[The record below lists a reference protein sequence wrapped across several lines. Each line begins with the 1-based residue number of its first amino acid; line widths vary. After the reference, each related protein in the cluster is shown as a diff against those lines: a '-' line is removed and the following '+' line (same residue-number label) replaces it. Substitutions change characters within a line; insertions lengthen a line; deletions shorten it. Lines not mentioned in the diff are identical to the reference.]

1 MRFAF
6 EPRHFS
12 FFFRCICRFI
22 YACVWRERERG
33 RKRVA
38 GRERG
43 GRGGG
48 TGNRGLSFVAAPSKS
63 HKIIIC
69 KREFISKNIYG
80 LLGLQE
86 PSRNLYMYMYECI
99 CVCVCAGVGVWMYL
113 CVCVGVASLQSCLH
127 VASLL
132 ALPPLA
138 LPVASLL
145 LLLPLSLTPGTIC
158 CQPKQM
164 WFFLFHFPHLNPNVL
179 PSCSVPVPFV
189 IDSLLSKLVSIDFQL
204 VVFVV
209 AAKILID
216 SISNRRYFLQQWGNV
231 IRKCFRH

>member
-1 MRFAF
+1 MVCSGSRSL
-6 EPRHFS
+6 RGIYIYV
-12 FFFRCICRFI
+12 CIFV
-22 YACVWRERERG
+22 YVW
-33 RKRVA
+33 
-38 GRERG
+38 
-43 GRGGG
+43 
-48 TGNRGLSFVAAPSKS
+48 
-63 HKIIIC
+63 
-69 KREFISKNIYG
+69 
-80 LLGLQE
+80 
-86 PSRNLYMYMYECI
+86 
-99 CVCVCAGVGVWMYL
+99 AGVGVWIYL

-138 LPVASLL
+138 LPVAST
-145 LLLPLSLTPGTIC
+145 LLLPPSLTPGTIC

-164 WFFLFHFPHLNPNVL
+164 WFFLFHFPPPQPNLL

>member
-1 MRFAF
+1 
-6 EPRHFS
+6 
-12 FFFRCICRFI
+12 
-22 YACVWRERERG
+22 
-33 RKRVA
+33 
-38 GRERG
+38 
-43 GRGGG
+43 
-48 TGNRGLSFVAAPSKS
+48 
-63 HKIIIC
+63 
-69 KREFISKNIYG
+69 
-80 LLGLQE
+80 
-86 PSRNLYMYMYECI
+86 
-99 CVCVCAGVGVWMYL
+99 MYL

-138 LPVASLL
+138 LPVASP
-145 LLLPLSLTPGTIC
+145 LLLPLSSYARYNLLPTQANVIFSLSLRPS
-158 CQPKQM
+158 QPN
-164 WFFLFHFPHLNPNVL
+164 LL

>member
-1 MRFAF
+1 
-6 EPRHFS
+6 
-12 FFFRCICRFI
+12 
-22 YACVWRERERG
+22 
-33 RKRVA
+33 
-38 GRERG
+38 
-43 GRGGG
+43 
-48 TGNRGLSFVAAPSKS
+48 
-63 HKIIIC
+63 
-69 KREFISKNIYG
+69 
-80 LLGLQE
+80 
-86 PSRNLYMYMYECI
+86 
-99 CVCVCAGVGVWMYL
+99 MYL

-138 LPVASLL
+138 LPVASP
-145 LLLPLSLTPGTIC
+145 LLLPLSSYARYNLLPTQANVIFSLSFPPAPP
-158 CQPKQM
+158 QPN
-164 WFFLFHFPHLNPNVL
+164 LL